1 MSAAERADFLNNP
14 CALTFPCA
22 GSIRYVLWGPLE
34 RTLAPDDSPQG
45 AKPRWTAGLTEVY
58 NANGYTIY
66 ENP

>member
-1 MSAAERADFLNNP
+1 MSAAERADFLANP

-34 RTLAPDDSPQG
+34 RVLAPDDSP
-45 AKPRWTAGLTEVY
+45 RWAASLTEIY
-58 NANGYTIY
+58 NADGYTIY